1 MKRDTLAVIN
11 FALNNLIKQTEAL
24 LEKDKDKI
32 VAYKVSEEKDKLLEA
47 EANYKR
53 HYKNLE
59 QEHEAINDFKKY
71 VKELN
76 KEDSKE
82 V

>member
-24 LEKDKDKI
+24 LEKDKI

-59 QEHEAINDFKKY
+59 QEHEAINDFKIY
-71 VKELN
+71 VKGLN
-76 KEDSKE
+76 KEE

>member
-24 LEKDKDKI
+24 VEKDKDKI
-32 VAYKVSEEKDKLLEA
+32 VAYKVSEEKGKLLEA
-47 EANYKR
+47 EENYKR

-71 VKELN
+71 VRELN
-76 KEDSKE
+76 KEE